1 MLKLLCHLLTYG
13 GCYDTAKRN
22 LILSNMYGT
31 FCQENHLDFH
41 INTSVLSPDHTTLF
55 CTSGM
60 HHYKNQFSDIH
71 YTNTFSNIQSCLRL
85 NDLDEIG
92 DGTHYLVFHMLGL
105 FSFRQWSLPKTIDF
119 WMSFLESIDLL
130 PHYVTIH
137 PDKYHQWKHYYRH
150 YPVEIKEDT
159 ECVWND
165 GNIGGYCTEF
175 YHNNVEIGNIVN
187 TLDTCIDVGFGGER
201 ILNLKN
207 LLPVSTKEQI
217 LLETINSLLIDN
229 VVLSNNQHGY
239 ILKKLITLLVYEKGY
254 LDHPYYHKIYEQQKE
269 KWQFYL
275 QNYQKSKFFCKDKN
289 WWLDTHG
296 INIQR
301 MDMLDFFNL

>member
-1 MLKLLCHLLTYG
+1 
-13 GCYDTAKRN
+13 
-22 LILSNMYGT
+22 MYGK
-31 FCQENHLDFH
+31 FCQDNQLSFQT
-41 INTSVLSPDHTTLF
+41 NTSILSPDHTTLF

-60 HHYKNQFSDIH
+60 HHFKNQFSDLTFNH
-71 YTNTFSNIQSCLRL
+71 TFSNIQSCLRL

-105 FSFRQWSLPKTIDF
+105 FSFRQWSVPKTIDF
-119 WMSFLESIDLL
+119 WMSFLEHINLL

-137 PDKYHQWKHYYRH
+137 PDKMKEWQSFYSNYH
-150 YPVEIKEDT
+150 VDIKPDL

-175 YHNNVEIGNIVN
+175 YHNDVEIGNIVN
-187 TLDTCIDVGFGGER
+187 TMGTCIDVGFGGER
-201 ILNLKN
+201 ILNLKQ
-207 LLPVSTKEQI
+207 LLAVSTKIEI
-217 LLETINSLLIDN
+217 ITETILSLLNDH

-239 ILKKLITLLVYEKGY
+239 ILKKLITLLIYEQGV
-254 LDHPYYHKIYEQQKE
+254 LEHPYYEQLFKQQKE

-275 QNYQKSKFFCKDKN
+275 NNYQKNKFKDKSCS

-296 INIQR
+296 INLNK
-301 MDMLDFFNL
+301 MDIISFFNL